1 MYNVLIDFAQHH
13 LFMHALLIF
22 LSTLALL
29 LAMGVDLIFGVR
41 KAKQLGKATTST
53 GYKKTCEKG
62 RKYFSPYIVLICID
76 LITCVIVPFP
86 AFSMAWAAWCVYCEF
101 KSVREKAWQKEE
113 LRNAENTMNVVIQNK
128 DDLAKTLKEL
138 IFNSSNE
145 TTNKDEKDKS
155 NNSAL

>member
-1 MYNVLIDFAQHH
+1 MYNVLIDFSQHH

-29 LAMGVDLIFGVR
+29 IAMGVDLIFGVR

-101 KSVREKAWQKEE
+101 KSVREKAWQKAE

-128 DDLAKTLKEL
+128 EDIVKLLKEVL
-138 IFNSSNE
+138 FNDND
-145 TTNKDEKDKS
+145 KDNEKDKS

>member
-1 MYNVLIDFAQHH
+1 
-13 LFMHALLIF
+13 
-22 LSTLALL
+22 
-29 LAMGVDLIFGVR
+29 
-41 KAKQLGKATTST
+41 
-53 GYKKTCEKG
+53 
-62 RKYFSPYIVLICID
+62 
-76 LITCVIVPFP
+76 
-86 AFSMAWAAWCVYCEF
+86 MAWAAWCVYCEF

-138 IFNSSNE
+138 IFNSNNE

>member
-1 MYNVLIDFAQHH
+1 MYNVLIDFEQHH

-22 LSTLALL
+22 LSTQALL
-29 LAMGVDLIFGVR
+29 IAMGVDLIFGVR
-41 KAKQLGKATTST
+41 KANQLGKATTST

-86 AFSMAWAAWCVYCEF
+86 AFSMTWAAWCVYCEF
-101 KSVREKAWQKEE
+101 KSVREKAWQKAE

-128 DDLAKTLKEL
+128 EDIVKLLKEVL
-138 IFNSSNE
+138 FNDND
-145 TTNKDEKDKS
+145 KDNEKDKS

>member
-1 MYNVLIDFAQHH
+1 MYNVLIDFTQHH

-22 LSTLALL
+22 LSTLGILI
-29 LAMGVDLIFGVR
+29 AMGVDLIFGVR
-41 KAKQLGKATTST
+41 KANQLGKATTST

-113 LRNAENTMNVVIQNK
+113 LRNAENTMNVIIQNK
-128 DDLAKTLKEL
+128 DDIAKLLKEVL
-138 IFNSSNE
+138 FTEGKN
-145 TTNKDEKDKS
+145 DEKDKS

>member
-1 MYNVLIDFAQHH
+1 MYNVILEFAQHH

-29 LAMGVDLIFGVR
+29 IAMGVDLIFGVR
-41 KAKQLGKATTST
+41 KANQLGKATTST

-76 LITCVIVPFP
+76 LITCVIIPFP
-86 AFSMAWAAWCVYCEF
+86 AFSMSWAAWCVYCEF

-113 LRNAENTMNVVIQNK
+113 LRNAENTMNVIIQNK
-128 DDLAKTLKEL
+128 DDIAKLLKEVL
-138 IFNSSNE
+138 FTEGKN
-145 TTNKDEKDKS
+145 DEKDKS

>member
-1 MYNVLIDFAQHH
+1 MYNVLIDFTQHH
-13 LFMHALLIF
+13 LFLHALLIF

-29 LAMGVDLIFGVR
+29 IAMGVDLIFGVR
-41 KAKQLGKATTST
+41 KANQLGRARTST
-53 GYKKTCEKG
+53 GYKKTCDKG
-62 RKYFSPYIVLICID
+62 RKYFSPYLVLICID

-113 LRNAENTMNVVIQNK
+113 LRNAENTMNVIIQNK
-128 DDLAKTLKEL
+128 DDIAKLLKEVL
-138 IFNSSNE
+138 FTEGKN
-145 TTNKDEKDKS
+145 DEKDKS

>member
-1 MYNVLIDFAQHH
+1 MYNVLIDFEQHH

-29 LAMGVDLIFGVR
+29 IAMGVDLIFGVR
-41 KAKQLGKATTST
+41 KANQLGKATTST

-86 AFSMAWAAWCVYCEF
+86 AFSMTWAAWCVYCEF
-101 KSVREKAWQKEE
+101 KSVREKAWQKAE

-128 DDLAKTLKEL
+128 EDIVKLLKEVL
-138 IFNSSNE
+138 FNDND
-145 TTNKDEKDKS
+145 KDNEKDKS

>member
-1 MYNVLIDFAQHH
+1 MYNVILEFAQHH
-13 LFMHALLIF
+13 LFMHVVLIF
-22 LSTLALL
+22 ISTLALL
-29 LAMGVDLIFGVR
+29 IAMGTDLISGVR
-41 KAKQLGKATTST
+41 KAKQVGRARTST
-53 GYKKTCEKG
+53 GFKKTCDKG

-128 DDLAKTLKEL
+128 DDLAKILKEL
-138 IFNSSNE
+138 IFNDND
-145 TTNKDEKDKS
+145 KDNEKDKS